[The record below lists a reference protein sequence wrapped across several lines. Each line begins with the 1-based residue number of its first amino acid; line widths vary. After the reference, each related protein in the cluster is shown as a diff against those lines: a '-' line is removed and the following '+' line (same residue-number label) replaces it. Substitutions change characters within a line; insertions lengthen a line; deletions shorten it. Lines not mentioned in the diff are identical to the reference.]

1 MRLSVRRVASFV
13 VAFGCSL
20 LAARSARA
28 ELSSWLYLGVGGAG
42 LSGNRITSPRV
53 AGQLDTGV
61 GSSPH
66 RAVVVGVGARM
77 QPYFGEAVDFAA
89 YLRGATQGYVT
100 GRFGVALDAGAYA
113 GAGATRTTGF
123 LGTLNV
129 GLPWGVVASGSYA
142 QADQGEKAVTVTLG
156 VDFLRLTVYRLSGE
170 KQWPNVLPAYRPE
183 GEPAPGAASKTPPKV
198 TPEAAPPSPGG
209 STEPKSGG
217 VSY

>member
-1 MRLSVRRVASFV
+1 MKRPVRRVASFV
-13 VAFGCSL
+13 VALGLSL
-20 LAARSARA
+20 LVARSARA

-53 AGQLDTGV
+53 AMQLDTGV
-61 GSSPH
+61 GTSPH
-66 RAVVVGVGARM
+66 RAIVVGAGARM

-100 GRFGVALDAGAYA
+100 GRLGVAIDAGAYA
-113 GAGATRTTGF
+113 GAGATRTQGF
-123 LGTLNV
+123 LGTLNL
-129 GLPWGVVASGSYA
+129 GLPWGIVASGSYA
-142 QADQGEKAVTVTLG
+142 RADQGEKAITVTLG

-183 GEPAPGAASKTPPKV
+183 GEPTPGAASKTPPKIAPE
-198 TPEAAPPSPGG
+198 TPPQSSGSPSDAKPA
-209 STEPKSGG
+209 